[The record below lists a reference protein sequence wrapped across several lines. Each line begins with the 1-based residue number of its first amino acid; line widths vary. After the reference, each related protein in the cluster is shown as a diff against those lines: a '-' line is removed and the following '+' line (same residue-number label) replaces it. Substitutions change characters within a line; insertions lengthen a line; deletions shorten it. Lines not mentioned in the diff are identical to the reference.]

1 MRHALVL
8 LFVALMAV
16 SSVVAAGVKPEAVVR
31 AALANLASGDPVDDL
46 MTPEAARQMQVEL
59 DQYLRDTLLKL
70 GPLKSLY
77 GMGSAVPATPLIY
90 SGKHQ
95 KLAQYQA
102 TYEHGWIQWRVF
114 VRPDGK
120 IGRLVPFSINAP
132 GTD

>member
-31 AALANLASGDPVDDL
+31 AALVNLASGDPVDGL
-46 MTPEAARQMQVEL
+46 MTPEAAHQIQVEL
-59 DQYLRDTLLKL
+59 DQYLRDALLKL

-90 SGKHQ
+90 RGKHQ
-95 KLAQYQA
+95 KLVQYQA

>member
-1 MRHALVL
+1 
-8 LFVALMAV
+8 
-16 SSVVAAGVKPEAVVR
+16 
-31 AALANLASGDPVDDL
+31 
-46 MTPEAARQMQVEL
+46 MTPAAARQIQAEL
-59 DQYLRDTLLKL
+59 DQYLRDALSKL

-77 GMGSAVPATPLIY
+77 GMGSAAPATPLVY
-90 SGKHQ
+90 RGKHQ

-102 TYEHGWIQWRVF
+102 TYAHGWIQWRVF